1 MNKLKRSFLEISN
14 ITLMPELRH
23 VHVLGA
29 DYTVKKYRLN
39 SILLYMYLV

>member
-23 VHVLGA
+23 VHVLGGLSPFA
-29 DYTVKKYRLN
+29 CAFF
-39 SILLYMYLV
+39 YLPN